1 LRRPTLPR
9 LAVLGSALTV
19 SCFYGVANAGA
30 ATVYDSI
37 PDPPPGNVP
46 SEAFEAQ
53 AASEFGDRVN
63 LAGGDRIATSVTVL
77 MSSWG
82 CESGHWY
89 SQDCVSSADATFLE
103 PVTLNLYDVGTGGSV
118 GSLIATTTHTFDI
131 PYRPSAS
138 GSCGDGRWS
147 DGTTCFNALAVP
159 ITFTLSPG
167 VTLPDSVIV
176 SVAFNTTH
184 YGADPYGESTV
195 CYASSA
201 GCGYDALNVG
211 LVTATTVG
219 SDAAPLDAYVNSNW
233 SGAYCDGSLPAG
245 SFRLDSGCWAGLTPA
260 VRIEAT
266 TCAIDDDPVSKRMTL
281 LADCTTDHTLSIP
294 DGYTLDGHGH
304 TITAVDP
311 DGAHFLGAV
320 VANAGD
326 SAGVTNIVITAS
338 GLADVCDAGD
348 AALRG
353 IFLHNAHGSITNV
366 DVHGV
371 RQGRSGCQ
379 EGNAI
384 EVSNVGGTTEQ
395 HVSITGNT
403 VSDYQKNA
411 ITVKGNVAAVVGG
424 NVVTGDG
431 PIDNI
436 AQNGI
441 QVSSGATADVSSNTI
456 SGNNYTPKAYVACG
470 LLAFDAGGLHQSKN
484 VFSGNEIDFCN
495 AGRGGGKYSP
505 EA

>member
-1 LRRPTLPR
+1 
-9 LAVLGSALTV
+9 
-19 SCFYGVANAGA
+19 
-30 ATVYDSI
+30 
-37 PDPPPGNVP
+37 
-46 SEAFEAQ
+46 
-53 AASEFGDRVN
+53 
-63 LAGGDRIATSVTVL
+63 
-77 MSSWG
+77 M
-82 CESGHWY
+82 
-89 SQDCVSSADATFLE
+89 
-103 PVTLNLYDVGTGGSV
+103 
-118 GSLIATTTHTFDI
+118 
-131 PYRPSAS
+131 
-138 GSCGDGRWS
+138 
-147 DGTTCFNALAVP
+147 
-159 ITFTLSPG
+159 
-167 VTLPDSVIV
+167 
-176 SVAFNTTH
+176 
-184 YGADPYGESTV
+184 
-195 CYASSA
+195 
-201 GCGYDALNVG
+201 
-211 LVTATTVG
+211 
-219 SDAAPLDAYVNSNW
+219 
-233 SGAYCDGSLPAG
+233 
-245 SFRLDSGCWAGLTPA
+245 
-260 VRIEAT
+260 
-266 TCAIDDDPVSKRMTL
+266 
-281 LADCTTDHTLSIP
+281 
-294 DGYTLDGHGH
+294 
-304 TITAVDP
+304 
-311 DGAHFLGAV
+311 
-320 VANAGD
+320 
-326 SAGVTNIVITAS
+326 TNIVITAS

-371 RQGRSGCQ
+371 RQGRSGCE

-403 VSDYQKNA
+403 VSDYQKSA